1 MADIAFEKDLSVTE
15 TGIGGLKVVDLAVH
29 GDSRGWFKENWQRAK
44 MTALGIP
51 DLRVVQNNISYNDSR
66 GVTRGIHAEPWDKFI
81 SVARGSVFGA
91 WVDLREGS
99 VTYGKVYTTVLDP
112 SRAIYVPRGV
122 GNSFQALEDGTAY
135 TYLVDAHWSLELKRT
150 YTFVNLADPELAIE
164 WPIPLDE
171 ATVSEADLNHPYLKD
186 VVPMAPKRT
195 LVTGCNGQLGRAVR
209 ALAEE
214 RGVAKDFDFCD
225 IDTFDMSDPD
235 AYAQY
240 DWSLY
245 GTVIN
250 CGAYTAVD
258 KAETPE
264 GRATAWKANAT
275 GPALLARTCS
285 EHGITLVHVSS
296 DYVFDGTAEVHTEDE
311 PLSPLSV
318 YGQTKAAGDIA
329 VAGCP
334 RHYIMRSSWVIGE
347 GHNFVKTMK
356 GLSDRVADPDD
367 KLDKVT
373 VVDDQLGRLTFTR
386 DMAEAIF
393 HVLGTHAP
401 YGTYDCTGSGAVKSW
416 ADIARAVF
424 DAANGNGDRV
434 VPVSTADY
442 YATAAGPV
450 APRPVHSALDLAKLE
465 ATGFSMPDWEER
477 LVAYMRRSSLL
488 AAYSSPNYY

>member
-1 MADIAFEKDLSVTE
+1 MADIAFEKDLSVAE

-99 VTYGKVYTTVLDP
+99 ATYGKVFTCTLDP
-112 SRAIYVPRGV
+112 SKAIYVPRGV

-135 TYLVDAHWSLELKRT
+135 TYLVDAHWSLELKKT
-150 YTFVNLADPELAIE
+150 YTFVNLADPELAIQ

-186 VVPMAPKRT
+186 VIPMAPKRT

-235 AYAQY
+235 AYVQY

-264 GRATAWKANAT
+264 GRVIAWKANAT
-275 GPALLARTCS
+275 GPALLARACA

-347 GHNFVKTMK
+347 GRNFVKTMR

-367 KLDKVT
+367 NLEQVT

-424 DAANGNGDRV
+424 EAANGNGERV

-442 YATAAGPV
+442 YANAAGPV
-450 APRPVHSALDLAKLE
+450 APRPVHSALDLSKLE
-465 ATGFSMPDWEER
+465 AAGFHMPDWEEE
-477 LVAYMRRSSLL
+477 LGEYLKTL
-488 AAYSSPNYY
+488 